1 MQQLKIVTLWLVWLL
16 TEMDT
21 DDLIRKTLKSVKNIK
36 GQWPCWCTVLIIV
49 SLYLIIYLNLLKI
62 LVWPETE
69 KLMLKMN
76 FYLLC
81 TFIEHILFY
90 KRFGQLFSI
99 DIETHSYILTTEF
112 ISYIFSSFMCPCSC
126 EYNWNVLVMS
136 HFNSNITNIRMSLNI
151 NWK

>member
-69 KLMLKMN
+69 KIDAKN
-76 FYLLC
+76 EFLLVMYIYRAH
-81 TFIEHILFY
+81 FILQEIW
-90 KRFGQLFSI
+90 SI
-99 DIETHSYILTTEF
+99 
-112 ISYIFSSFMCPCSC
+112 IFNWYWDSFLYFLCYC
-126 EYNWNVLVMS
+126 WNVTLPV
-136 HFNSNITNIRMSLNI
+136 HFNCIHKNRDT
-151 NWK
+151 

>member
-99 DIETHSYILTTEF
+99 DIETHSYIFYVTVEMWHYQY
-112 ISYIFSSFMCPCSC
+112 ISIVFTRTGT
-126 EYNWNVLVMS
+126 
-136 HFNSNITNIRMSLNI
+136 HKA
-151 NWK
+151 WKDVGDELCC

>member
-1 MQQLKIVTLWLVWLL
+1 MQQLKIVTLWLAWLL

-49 SLYLIIYLNLLKI
+49 SLYLIFYLNLLKI

-81 TFIEHILFY
+81 TIIEHILFY

-99 DIETHSYILTTEF
+99 DIETHSYIFYVTVEMWHYQY
-112 ISYIFSSFMCPCSC
+112 ISIVFTRTASTGT
-126 EYNWNVLVMS
+126 
-136 HFNSNITNIRMSLNI
+136 HKA
-151 NWK
+151 WKDVGDELCC